1 MHKVADAITAAV
13 EIPFVHIADATA
25 DALRGAGISTIGLL
39 GTAYTMEQDFYA
51 GRLRE
56 RHGLEVLVPGDE
68 DRREVHRIIFAEL
81 CRGVISQSSRSAY
94 RVVISTLVERGA
106 DAIVLGCTEIGLLI
120 GPDDAEV
127 PIFDTTRLHAQRAV
141 DLALQTA

>member
-1 MHKVADAITAAV
+1 M
-13 EIPFVHIADATA
+13 
-25 DALRGAGISTIGLL
+25 
-39 GTAYTMEQDFYA
+39 
-51 GRLRE
+51 
-56 RHGLEVLVPGDE
+56 
-68 DRREVHRIIFAEL
+68 
-81 CRGVISQSSRSAY
+81 
-94 RVVISTLVERGA
+94 ISTLVERGA